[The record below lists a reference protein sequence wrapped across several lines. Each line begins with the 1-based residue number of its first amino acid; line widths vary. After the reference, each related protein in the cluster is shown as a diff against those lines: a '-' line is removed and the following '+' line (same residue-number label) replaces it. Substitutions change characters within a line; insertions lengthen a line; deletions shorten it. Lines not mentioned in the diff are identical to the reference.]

1 MNIGVDIDGV
11 LADYCKFIYCDCKK
25 YLKKKCNKRGY
36 FLGDAYD
43 LSGVNED
50 KLWEALYPKYLSDA
64 RVRMGARWFLK
75 RLKSLGHTVTIV
87 TARGGH
93 IGKDQHVPRD
103 YEISETLSWLNKNGL
118 VYDSFNSVTGTKLN
132 FCKESKVDCLVDDA
146 PMQVDSVG
154 KELPVF
160 AVAASYNKNV
170 SGEFVKRKSG
180 WLGIL
185 REIKK
190 LEKQKNKS

>member
-11 LADYCKFIYCDCKK
+11 LADYCKFLYRDCKK
-25 YLKKKCNKRGY
+25 YLNKKCNKSGY
-36 FLGDAYD
+36 FLKDAYD

-50 KLWEALYPKYLSDA
+50 KLWEELYPKYLLGA
-64 RVRMGARWFLK
+64 RVRMGARWFLR
-75 RLKSLGHTVTIV
+75 RLKSLGFTVTIV

-93 IGKDQHVPRD
+93 TGKDQHVPREF
-103 YEISETLSWLNKNGL
+103 EISETLNWLKKNKL
-118 VYDSFNSVTGTKLN
+118 VYDSFNSVTGSKLN
-132 FCKESKVDCLVDDA
+132 FCKENNLDCLVDDA
-146 PMQVDSVG
+146 PMQVESVG
-154 KELPVF
+154 QELPVF

-170 SGEFVKRKSG
+170 AGKFVKRKNG

-190 LEKQKNKS
+190 IAKAKN